1 MNWEIALGNSGA
13 ESWEPEMEVREE
25 SWAVKAKSIG
35 FHIPV
40 VGISE
45 VTVHRWRD
53 EPCLKNWC
61 PGFPRS
67 KFRDF
72 RGCWMSLASEG
83 AVALSS
89 GSYPTATRS
98 FFYSSQG
105 FSPSASTQPF
115 FLFFLPQKAW
125 LCNWLIIHFHNYAA
139 TTTVQFRTVPAPW
152 SFSSRSFVLNPC
164 SQQPLGNHWFAFQSH
179 SISSL
184 QKFHV
189 NGIKQWVVFCVWLL
203 SLSVLVFRFIHV
215 CRAFVASSSV
225 LA

>member
-1 MNWEIALGNSGA
+1 MQSVSASIFNVSARKCRSPNAGLPLWCYCWPACPEAKFLCKTGA
-13 ESWEPEMEVREE
+13 V
-25 SWAVKAKSIG
+25 
-35 FHIPV
+35 
-40 VGISE
+40 
-45 VTVHRWRD
+45 
-53 EPCLKNWC
+53 
-61 PGFPRS
+61 FPSRVCWGPR
-67 KFRDF
+67 FIF

-215 CRAFVASSSV
+215 CRAVVASSSV